1 MYVKKITS
9 FCQVLKRCT
18 QKKIGSFFQPHG
30 VVCLLWTRGLRTSD
44 ESAGDTLT
52 CLSTIRWSMRNTHS
66 LRNSS
71 HTASRLFRS
80 VSLTLAISALTS
92 SLCETPR
99 SIQCA
104 SCKTFAARQCVENQ
118 SGRELMTRSS
128 EIINLRYNLVPVKG
142 SDSPEAEKVIR
153 SPGVVLAMRHRFQWF
168 TYGLTASGREIS
180 IPRTPSMSIGHGT
193 LYLQ

>member
-9 FCQVLKRCT
+9 FCQVLKKCT

-80 VSLTLAISALTS
+80 VSLTSAISALTS
-92 SLCETPR
+92 SLCDTPR

-118 SGRELMTRSS
+118 SGRELMTRS
-128 EIINLRYNLVPVKG
+128 INLQYNLVPVKG